1 MILAEF
7 RIKCSKWILG
17 LLNIEIFQDTAYPIF
32 EEYRVISRWQVND
45 FEFFFSQPKVD
56 RVESNRSANGGH
68 ARSYQAWRRR
78 GGGKTKLEK
87 RIRVSNLRTVYKAVN
102 KNYVNFTDKILR
114 SMSSSY
120 GAFLLELTKNVQSR
134 ETFIFVTSS
143 QKYITCARFT
153 VFSVFLSGK
162 TAHFFCFWEAFFFSS
177 FLRALRMRAAIFC
190 CSLHP
195 QITILAN

>member
-1 MILAEF
+1 M
-7 RIKCSKWILG
+7 
-17 LLNIEIFQDTAYPIF
+17 
-32 EEYRVISRWQVND
+32 ISRWQVND
-45 FEFFFSQPKVD
+45 FEIFFSQPKVD

-120 GAFLLELTKNVQSR
+120 GAFLLELTKNVQTR
-134 ETFIFVTSS
+134 EICIFVT
-143 QKYITCARFT
+143 
-153 VFSVFLSGK
+153 VFENLIDFYGFCSVLAFLSGK
-162 TAHFFCFWEAFFFSS
+162 QLISFPSGNLFSS
-177 FLRALRMRAAIFC
+177 LSSALPFPGLYEYELRSFAVGCTHKSSYFA
-190 CSLHP
+190 
-195 QITILAN
+195 